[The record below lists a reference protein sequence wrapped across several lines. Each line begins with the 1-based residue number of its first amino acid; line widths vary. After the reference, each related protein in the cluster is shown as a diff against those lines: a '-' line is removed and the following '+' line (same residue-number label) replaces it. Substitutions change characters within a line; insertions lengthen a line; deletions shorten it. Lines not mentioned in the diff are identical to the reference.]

1 MTMKAF
7 WAAMIAILGGLLFWR
22 NTVRYRH
29 KSGFWRIGKSAL
41 EMVLLVATAQFLP
54 GMLIAWLVL
63 WATRPIQNGWLKTVV
78 GVVSGI
84 TFGFLNNIFA
94 ELLVLFGVFAVEIK
108 TGEEDKSGLI
118 NCYRRVKA
126 KNEMKVAA

>member
-7 WAAMIAILGGLLFWR
+7 WAAMIAALGGLLFWR

-29 KSGFWRIGKSAL
+29 KSGLWRMGKSIL
-41 EMVLLVATAQFLP
+41 EMVLLIATAQFLP

-63 WATRPIQNGWLKTVV
+63 WATRPIQSGWLKTLV
-78 GVVSGI
+78 GVITGI
-84 TFGFLNNIFA
+84 FFGFMSNIFA
-94 ELLVLFGVFAVEIK
+94 ELLVLCGVFAVELK
-108 TGEEDKSGLI
+108 TGDQEKAGLI

-126 KNEMKVAA
+126 RNEMKAAA